1 MKGIIFGLLLICFAW
16 ADGTA
21 YKTVRIGNQVWMA
34 QNLNEKTAEGSWCYR
49 NVKENC
55 EKYGRLY
62 TWTAAMNLPS
72 DCNKKKCTEKIKNPH
87 QGICPKGFQVPT
99 QDEYLQLYDFVGG
112 MEIAGEKLKTRNE
125 WRSLLSKNKG
135 VDAYGFSALPA
146 GYLSSGRFYYID
158 EASYFWTSRQK
169 SDEDNDNAEYAL
181 AYSLGSDRQNA
192 FALYYAKRVG
202 MSLRCVEDSPDK

>member
-87 QGICPKGFQVPT
+87 QGICPKGFHVPT

-112 MEIAGEKLKTRNE
+112 T
-125 WRSLLSKNKG
+125 
-135 VDAYGFSALPA
+135 
-146 GYLSSGRFYYID
+146 YID
-158 EASYFWTSRQK
+158 EASYFWTSHQK
-169 SDEDNDNAEYAL
+169 SDEDNDNAKYAL

-192 FALYYAKRVG
+192 FALYYAKSVG